1 MEITAGT
8 IARTI
13 ILFLALVNQLLS
25 ASGHAVIPI
34 EDATVE
40 TLVSTA
46 ITIITALVAWWKNNS
61 FTEPARIG
69 DFHMRKAR
77 QLARENKRL
86 DVKDD
91 DDTDAGLPVS

>member
-1 MEITAGT
+1 MDITAGT
-8 IARTI
+8 IARTL
-13 ILFLALVNQLLS
+13 ILFLALINQLLS

-34 EDATVE
+34 EDATIE

-61 FTEPARIG
+61 FTYAARLG

-77 QLARENKRL
+77 RGAAEDKRIN
-86 DVKDD
+86 
-91 DDTDAGLPVS
+91 S

>member
-34 EDATVE
+34 EDATLE

-46 ITIITALVAWWKNNS
+46 ITIVTALVAWWKNNS
-61 FTEPARIG
+61 FTKAARLG
-69 DFHMRKAR
+69 DFTMRRSR
-77 QLARENKRL
+77 QMAREDKRL
-86 DVKDD
+86 GRD

>member
-1 MEITAGT
+1 MDITAGT
-8 IARTI
+8 IARTL
-13 ILFLALVNQLLS
+13 ILFLALINQLLS

-34 EDATVE
+34 EDATIE

-61 FTEPARIG
+61 FTQAARLG

-77 QLARENKRL
+77 REAAEDKRF
-86 DVKDD
+86 DEK
-91 DDTDAGLPVS
+91 